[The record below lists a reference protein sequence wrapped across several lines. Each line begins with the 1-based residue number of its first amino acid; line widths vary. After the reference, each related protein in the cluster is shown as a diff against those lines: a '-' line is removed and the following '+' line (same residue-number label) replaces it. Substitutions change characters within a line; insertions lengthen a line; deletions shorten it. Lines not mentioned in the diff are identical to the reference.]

1 MKDARCT
8 AAQALMR
15 QYSANAYS
23 NLVIEPLIAKNRLS
37 PRDAAFASALFYTAL
52 ERMLTLDHI
61 LRKYCSRPPERLD
74 QTVRAALQLGLCQL
88 LYMDGVDDYAA
99 VNESVSLTKALG
111 AARASGMVNG
121 VLRSFLRDGKEIP
134 PVRGGKAEQLVVE
147 YSCPAWLIER
157 WLSAYGEETALRMLA
172 GSLGRPP
179 LYLRANTVKTTARA
193 LAARLEAEGVRAIP
207 EPAPEGCLLAEGKF
221 AVETLPAYRD
231 GLFHVQDKASQF
243 TAAALGAL
251 PGERVLDL
259 CAAPGGKTFTI
270 AELMGNQGEVVAR
283 DLHEKRARLVAGGAK
298 RLGLTIVSASAGDA
312 AVFDETLGS
321 FDRVLCDVPCSGF
334 GIIRRKPEIKYKPME
349 SIQNLPGIQYK
360 ILQTAAHYLKAGGT
374 LVYSTCTL
382 LPEENERVVALFCGE
397 HPDFSLENQETY
409 TGETVDTDGFFV
421 SVLRKR

>member
-179 LYLRANTVKTTARA
+179 IYLRANTVKTTARG
-193 LAARLEAEGVRAIP
+193 ARCPARGRRRAGNSRTGAGRMP
-207 EPAPEGCLLAEGKF
+207 SGGGKICG
-221 AVETLPAYRD
+221 RN
-231 GLFHVQDKASQF
+231 
-243 TAAALGAL
+243 
-251 PGERVLDL
+251 
-259 CAAPGGKTFTI
+259 APGLSGRPFPC
-270 AELMGNQGEVVAR
+270 AGQGLAV
-283 DLHEKRARLVAGGAK
+283 HGGGA
-298 RLGLTIVSASAGDA
+298 
-312 AVFDETLGS
+312 
-321 FDRVLCDVPCSGF
+321 
-334 GIIRRKPEIKYKPME
+334 RRP
-349 SIQNLPGIQYK
+349 
-360 ILQTAAHYLKAGGT
+360 A
-374 LVYSTCTL
+374 
-382 LPEENERVVALFCGE
+382 R
-397 HPDFSLENQETY
+397 
-409 TGETVDTDGFFV
+409 
-421 SVLRKR
+421 